1 MKKPILMMACPI
13 TRLRKRW
20 RQALKPGF
28 TIHEVADWS
37 ALQLSMVKL
46 RPAILLLDR
55 ALLRI
60 SADDDLPA
68 IQRLSSITNVILLT
82 GIPRVREGIS
92 VLRAGA
98 SGYRTRNVDPS
109 LLKNAMENVL
119 KGEIWV
125 ERNLVSHLLKP
136 RRSLTKRRVSISPT
150 KKRQVGGLTP
160 REREIAHLIS
170 RGASNKEIA
179 SFLDVTERTVKAHIS
194 AIFQKLKLSN
204 RLQLALFIMGQKPS
218 LPSVVSNGALKSHP
232 SP

>member
-1 MKKPILMMACPI
+1 
-13 TRLRKRW
+13 
-20 RQALKPGF
+20 
-28 TIHEVADWS
+28 
-37 ALQLSMVKL
+37 MVKL

-60 SADDDLPA
+60 SANDDLPA

-82 GIPRVREGIS
+82 GIPRVMEGIS

-136 RRSLTKRRVSISPT
+136 RRFLTRRRVSNSPT

-160 REREIAHLIS
+160 REREIARLIS

-179 SFLDVTERTVKAHIS
+179 SFLDITERTVKAHIS

-204 RLQLALFIMGQKPS
+204 RLQIALFIMGQKPS
-218 LPSVVSNGALKSHP
+218 LPSVVSNGACY
-232 SP
+232 